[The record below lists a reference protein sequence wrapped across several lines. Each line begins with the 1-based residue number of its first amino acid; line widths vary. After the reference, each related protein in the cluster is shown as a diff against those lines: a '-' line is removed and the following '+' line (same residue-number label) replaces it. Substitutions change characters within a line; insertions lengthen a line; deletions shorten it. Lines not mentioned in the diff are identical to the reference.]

1 MTFPSRIGDGS
12 CSGGYYNKE
21 ECRWDGGDCE
31 EFNKYPDCNV
41 PQPFLIGNVRY
52 NDEEYNTEDCGWD
65 GGDCEEFMQIIPT
78 ALCPVQLG
86 LAINI
91 VRVQSIT
98 LKNADLTVEI
108 AYDSIDCPVKKQ

>member
-1 MTFPSRIGDGS
+1 MLGIMMKSITLKNADGTVEIVKNS
-12 CSGGYYNKE
+12 
-21 ECRWDGGDCE
+21 
-31 EFNKYPDCNV
+31 
-41 PQPFLIGNVRY
+41 
-52 NDEEYNTEDCGWD
+52 
-65 GGDCEEFMQIIPT
+65 MQIIPT

-98 LKNADLTVEI
+98 LKNADGTVEI